1 MVTMNFSE
9 CAIVEVDIHVGSTAM
24 VVAQDQD
31 VLMDGSP
38 AVTTAVTFSRAPPKP
53 IFSGLNTVHVIT
65 HV

>member
-38 AVTTAVTFSRAPPKP
+38 VSPLLSHFHAHRPSQFFLA
-53 IFSGLNTVHVIT
+53 
-65 HV
+65 